1 MKFESPSD
9 FKPIN
14 SGLSEIIN
22 INIKP
27 LQSPVLWEAPPNVIV
42 CTILLNIR
50 DDCSA
55 NVVEKDVLA
64 LYWCRLEEAVDMRS
78 EEYFIFRSTH
88 Q

>member
-50 DDCSA
+50 DDCSE